1 VTIGRATAAALFV
14 LTFAIIG
21 AGSGCGGRS
30 GSTSAGDNRPAR
42 IISCAPNL
50 TEMLFALGAGD
61 RIIGVTRYC
70 RYPPEAESKE
80 KLGDLFSPNLE
91 AMVAAR
97 PDLIVLVPGNRKIQD
112 FFATRPGPRIVET
125 NACETIAD
133 IEATVLKL
141 GNVIGDN
148 ERAGAIVEG
157 IDAGL
162 DSLRAAWEG
171 APPVRYLMVLG
182 HDQGALEQIYVVGR
196 STYLTELTTLVGGIN
211 VVEAELGRYP
221 IVTREAI
228 VAMNPDVIF
237 ERYLGDR
244 PATTAEKAA
253 LRALWNT
260 MPTLQ
265 AVKTGRVIVMDDNHI
280 TINGIDL
287 VASAGKI
294 ARLLHAE
301 GEDL

>member
-1 VTIGRATAAALFV
+1 MRRATAAALFALWFLV
-14 LTFAIIG
+14 V
-21 AGSGCGGRS
+21 GCGGKS
-30 GSTSAGDNRPAR
+30 ASTSSGTNRPTR

-112 FFATRPGPRIVET
+112 FFATRPGPKIVET

-133 IEATVLKL
+133 IEATVREL
-141 GNVIGDN
+141 GQVVGDSA
-148 ERAGAIVEG
+148 RAAAIVAG
-157 IDAGL
+157 IEAGL
-162 DSLRAAWEG
+162 DSLRTAYGE
-171 APPVRYLMVLG
+171 APSVRYLMVLG

-196 STYLTELTTLVGGIN
+196 PTYLAELTTLVGGIN
-211 VVEAELGRYP
+211 VVEPELGRYP

-244 PATTAEKAA
+244 PATNEEKAA
-253 LRALWNT
+253 LQALWKT
-260 MPTLQ
+260 MPTLS
-265 AVKTGRVIVMDDNHI
+265 AVKTGRVVVMDDNHI

-294 ARLLHAE
+294 ARLLH
-301 GEDL
+301 GEKL